1 MDKQYSEM
9 SDVELIKAGVA
20 SDDILAV
27 ALAERLS
34 IMLMDLQAA
43 GITPSTYLA
52 GGGGLTR
59 WL

>member
-52 GGGGLTR
+52 GGGLD
-59 WL
+59 